1 MFMTSS
7 KPSSSFHRGARLR
20 QRRTRPRRLD
30 WALPLGQLLALGN
43 YFIPLG
49 LQGLDQKLPKVPSSS
64 TIQRLEFLSLEI
76 STVIAPKWGTE
87 VMAGTEGHFQPG
99 FFINFEFQES
109 SDSNIWTCILDTWRG
124 QRTHE
129 EKYRKHP
136 FPDQQPLSHRLT
148 ISLGYLSCGHTCHTS
163 ERRVKIIKEHKQ
175 NADRT
180 EKEIFG
186 IFGVINTI
194 KITNGKSQWGSLLW
208 FSLEIESFSFFFF
221 FLFSAF
227 FFFFFVCCFTHT
239 QSSFLEAASVRVS
252 FCCSDFFFLPVS
264 VQKPRNPGWWA
275 GSRHAFSECTGSG
288 WIVIACPQTLLC
300 CPSDSKQ
307 TAVLSVVLNTK
318 YKLYRAPFADAE

>member
-221 FLFSAF
+221 SFFLLFFFSFLF
-227 FFFFFVCCFTHT
+227 
-239 QSSFLEAASVRVS
+239 
-252 FCCSDFFFLPVS
+252 
-264 VQKPRNPGWWA
+264 
-275 GSRHAFSECTGSG
+275 
-288 WIVIACPQTLLC
+288 
-300 CPSDSKQ
+300 
-307 TAVLSVVLNTK
+307 VVLHTHRVHSWK
-318 YKLYRAPFADAE
+318 QLV